1 MRIAH
6 DSLLAGHVG
15 IQRTVTKLTSEFFWP
30 SLQSDVRRICQ
41 SCAICQRTLS
51 EGKMC
56 KVPLERM
63 LLIDKPFQQGY

>member
-15 IQRTVTKLTSEFFWP
+15 IQRTVTKSTSEFFWP